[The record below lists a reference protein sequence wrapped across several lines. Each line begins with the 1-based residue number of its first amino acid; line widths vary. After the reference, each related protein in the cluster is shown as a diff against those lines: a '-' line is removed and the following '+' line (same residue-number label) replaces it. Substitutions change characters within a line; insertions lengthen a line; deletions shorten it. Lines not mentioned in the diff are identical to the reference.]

1 MTDFQS
7 DFVFG
12 LYGRRYQN
20 FIDIVA
26 RPIIKNIIG
35 VDDYELINFEHH
47 LSSQDFA
54 NTKNSIVSHLYNQFL
69 NDIRKDEKTGKI
81 IFKKKV
87 CISLDSRLCAEIC
100 PNTGRKISAIKLG
113 DVELAYFIYFD
124 IREFFDFVYD
134 QKLNIENDVLHENV
148 IKMGYIHNHNE
159 KISFIRISIEGD
171 EGFPVP
177 HGIFPEICNFKIGT
191 PIKAVCQIDS
201 GGKVRK
207 TLSIEVCS
215 ERELGIDFEIF
226 NGFLERKSGNS
237 FAFIKNDGNSIYVPS
252 SLAKNFLEDKYYEV
266 ECLAVESYDK
276 KKNQKG
282 WEAVEVKVL

>member
-177 HGIFPEICNFKIGT
+177 HSIFPEICNFKIGT

-201 GGKVRK
+201 GGKV
-207 TLSIEVCS
+207 
-215 ERELGIDFEIF
+215 IF
-226 NGFLERKSGNS
+226 
-237 FAFIKNDGNSIYVPS
+237 
-252 SLAKNFLEDKYYEV
+252 
-266 ECLAVESYDK
+266 
-276 KKNQKG
+276 
-282 WEAVEVKVL
+282 